1 MQTWFTLLLF
11 VYLPPNHR
19 ELNLFCNMKKLLFVF
34 AAVAAVFAFV
44 SCDKSLSEQLKAEY
58 LPFKTDDKDA
68 WGLLGKDGKPLFKDE
83 FDGEISPSING
94 VFAVETKNGISLYR
108 TSDKPELIKGCENL
122 KAVGMMNEGLIP
134 IVRKGQRIE
143 YVDKDGKTK
152 FVLNPYKNKEIVS
165 ASIFIDGLA
174 AIGTDDEKYG
184 FIDAKGKVLIE
195 PKYSYVSVFNEG
207 LCLVQKIEKNKD
219 TLMVIINKDG
229 KEVKKLPKDISIE
242 STIFE
247 EGKLYAKIGTGENR
261 RCAFFDAKGEIMRKL
276 PKKVKWVSDYQGDYY
291 IYNDEEGNKGVN
303 NMKDETIIRAKY
315 ESMEFVG
322 KKTFLV
328 EKGDKW
334 NLIDDEDNVIKTFE
348 DYTIMR
354 YSDDWECLLGTD
366 SDGKMELLNI
376 KGEKIS
382 NEAFILG
389 KSFYPCASGVNSDY
403 FDVAATAEKLAN
415 CISDNGIGKIKLGDS
430 MQQWLDSDK
439 PALYREKNTAA
450 VYPFMA
456 ELENIN
462 KCQLFLQVSSKNPI
476 TIEKYS
482 TEYYYGYSFRSFNGY
497 GFNPKANVNAV
508 SLFLQLDTEDKVKDV
523 ESLVSALRDKLI
535 KKGYRVSKQGTFGC
549 ELSKGNNTLVVAP
562 LIADNEPALIMELMH
577 TSNRTMIKS
586 LEQIESLYKQD
597 KERYKDRENQ
607 EVEEPFPCEIGVETA
622 TEEVE
627 VAEVPVM

>member
-1 MQTWFTLLLF
+1 
-11 VYLPPNHR
+11 
-19 ELNLFCNMKKLLFVF
+19 MKKLLFVF
-34 AAVAAVFAFV
+34 AAVAAVFTFV
-44 SCDKSLSEQLKAEY
+44 SCDKSSSEQLKAEY
-58 LPFKTDDKDA
+58 LPFKTDEKDA

-108 TSDKPELIKGCENL
+108 TSEKPELIKGCEDL

-143 YVDKDGKTK
+143 YVDKEGKTK
-152 FVLNPYKNKEIVS
+152 FVLNPHKNKEIVF

-174 AIGTDDEKYG
+174 VIETDDEKYG
-184 FIDAKGKVLIE
+184 FIDTKGKVVIE

-207 LCLVQKIEKNKD
+207 LCLVQRIEKDKD

-242 STIFE
+242 SNVFK

-261 RCAFFDAKGEIMRKL
+261 RCAFFDTKGEIMRKL

-291 IYNDEEGNKGVN
+291 IYSDEEGNKGVN
-303 NMKDETIIRAKY
+303 NMKDETVIRAKY

-354 YSDDWECLLGTD
+354 YFDDWECLLGTD
-366 SDGKMELLNI
+366 SDGKTELLNI

-456 ELENIN
+456 EVENVN
-462 KCQLFLQVSSKNPI
+462 KSQLFLQVSSKNPI

-482 TEYYYGYSFRSFNGY
+482 TEYYYGYSFRSFSGY
-497 GFNPKANVNAV
+497 GFNQNAKVNAV

-535 KKGYRVSKQGTFGC
+535 KKGYKVSKQGTFGC

-562 LIADNEPALIMELMH
+562 LIADNEPALIMEFMH
-577 TSNRTMIKS
+577 TSDRTMIKS

-597 KERYKDRENQ
+597 KERYKDRENE
-607 EVEEPFPCEIGVETA
+607 EVEEPSPFEIGVETA
-622 TEEVE
+622 TEEQPLQE
-627 VAEVPVM
+627 VAVETPAM

>member
-1 MQTWFTLLLF
+1 
-11 VYLPPNHR
+11 
-19 ELNLFCNMKKLLFVF
+19 MKKLLFVF
-34 AAVAAVFAFV
+34 AAVAAVFTFV
-44 SCDKSLSEQLKAEY
+44 SCDKSSSEQLKAEY
-58 LPFKTDDKDA
+58 LPFKTDEKDA

-108 TSDKPELIKGCENL
+108 TSEKPELIKGCENL

-242 STIFE
+242 STVFE

-261 RCAFFDAKGEIMRKL
+261 RCAFFDTKGEIMRKL

-366 SDGKMELLNI
+366 SDGKTELLNI

-389 KSFYPCASGVNSDY
+389 KSFYLCASGVNSDY

-430 MQQWLDSDK
+430 MQQWLDGDK
-439 PALYREKNTAA
+439 PALYREENKAM

-456 ELENIN
+456 EVENIN
-462 KCQLFLQVSSKNPI
+462 KCQLSLQVISKNPI

-482 TEYYYGYSFRSFNGY
+482 TEYYYGYSFRSFSGY
-497 GFNPKANVNAV
+497 GFNSNAKVNAV
-508 SLFLQLDTEDKVKDV
+508 YLFLQLDTEDKLKDV
-523 ESLVSALRDKLI
+523 ESLVPTLRDKLI
-535 KKGYRVSKQGTFGC
+535 KKGYKVSKQETFGC
-549 ELSKGNNTLVVAP
+549 ELSKGNNILVVAP
-562 LIADNEPALIMELMH
+562 FIADNEPALIMALMH
-577 TSNRTMIKS
+577 TSDRTMMKS

-597 KERYKDRENQ
+597 KERYKDRENE
-607 EVEEPFPCEIGVETA
+607 EVEEPFPFEIGVETA
-622 TEEVE
+622 TETAEEEVIVE
-627 VAEVPVM
+627 PVTGL

>member
-1 MQTWFTLLLF
+1 
-11 VYLPPNHR
+11 
-19 ELNLFCNMKKLLFVF
+19 MKKLLFVF
-34 AAVAAVFAFV
+34 AAVAAVFTFV
-44 SCDKSLSEQLKAEY
+44 SCDKSSSEQLKAEY
-58 LPFKTDDKDA
+58 LPFKTDEKDA

-83 FDGEISPSING
+83 FEGEISPSING

-108 TSDKPELIKGCENL
+108 TSEKPELIKGCEDL

-143 YVDKDGKTK
+143 YVDKEGKTK
-152 FVLNPYKNKEIVS
+152 FVLNPHKNKEIVF

-174 AIGTDDEKYG
+174 VIETDDEKYG
-184 FIDAKGKVLIE
+184 FIDTKGKVVIE

-207 LCLVQKIEKNKD
+207 LCLVQRIEKDKD

-229 KEVKKLPKDISIE
+229 KEIKKLPKDIFIGN
-242 STIFE
+242 TVFE

-261 RCAFFDAKGEIMRKL
+261 RCVFFDTKGEIMRKL
-276 PKKVKWVSDYQGDYY
+276 PKKVKRVSDYQGDYY
-291 IYNDEEGNKGVN
+291 IYSDEEGNKGVN
-303 NMKDETIIRAKY
+303 NMKDETVIRAKY

-328 EKGDKW
+328 EKGDKL

-366 SDGKMELLNI
+366 SDGKTELLNT

-382 NEAFILG
+382 NEAFVLRN
-389 KSFYPCASGVNSDY
+389 SFYPCVSGVNSDY
-403 FDVAATAEKLAN
+403 FDVATTAEKLAN

-430 MQQWLDSDK
+430 MQQWLDGDK
-439 PALYREKNTAA
+439 PALYREENTAM

-456 ELENIN
+456 EVENIN
-462 KCQLFLQVSSKNPI
+462 KCRLGLQVISKNPI

-497 GFNPKANVNAV
+497 GFNQNAKVNAV
-508 SLFLQLDTEDKVKDV
+508 SLLLELDTEDKLKDV
-523 ESLVSALRDKLI
+523 ERLVPALRDKLI
-535 KKGYRVSKQGTFGC
+535 KKGYKVSQQGTFGC
-549 ELSKGNNTLVVAP
+549 ELSKGNNTLVVVP
-562 LIADNEPALIMELMH
+562 LIADNEPALIMELVP
-577 TSNRTMIKS
+577 TSDRTMMKS
-586 LEQIESLYKQD
+586 LEQIESLYKQN
-597 KERYKDRENQ
+597 KERYKDRENE
-607 EVEEPFPCEIGVETA
+607 EVEELSPFEIGVETA
-622 TEEVE
+622 TEEVAE
-627 VAEVPVM
+627 EVPVM